1 MLERAQGGSS
11 RLGKMP
17 YRREEGLMGGG
28 LTQRSFGKIGRSWLL
43 DDPHSVVLSKEE
55 EET

>member
-1 MLERAQGGSS
+1 
-11 RLGKMP
+11 MP